1 MKRWIFL
8 KKIIYRFQEIR
19 IKNAEKG
26 IFSNKLRLENYNF
39 ESNERLDEQPAE
51 LPDEQPDNTN
61 IPDLEKEELA
71 AQRINQTTTQLA
83 RGIKILT
90 PNPTLSQIPITLAQI
105 QAGNNPQKRKNQIR
119 KLFCFCY
126 RSKEI
131 TKKVYKSFIEKV
143 YKLETI
149 FTNTRNSKTNGA
161 HRFKPH
167 QLIKLIVKIILKI
180 LLQ

>member
-26 IFSNKLRLENYNF
+26 IFSNKLRLEYYNF
-39 ESNERLDEQPAE
+39 ESNEQLNEQPAE

-71 AQRINQTTTQLA
+71 AQRINQTTPQLA

-105 QAGNNPQKRKNQIR
+105 QARNNPQKRKNQIR

-161 HRFKPH
+161 HRFKPYS
-167 QLIKLIVKIILKI
+167 LIKLIVKIILKI